1 MKTKIEITKS
11 QIPIQEIMKE
21 FSNHTVGAIV
31 SFLGTTRSTFT
42 DENGITKQVEYL
54 SYEAYEPM
62 AIKVMTEIA
71 NEAKLEYTD
80 LDGVGIIHRL
90 GIVGL
95 AQESILV
102 VTASPHR
109 RAAIDAVG
117 WIMDQVKKRAPIW
130 KLEVYTD
137 GSTWKENKEWR
148 ERNL

>member
-1 MKTKIEITKS
+1 MKTKIEITRNE
-11 QIPIQEIMKE
+11 IPIQDTIKE
-21 FSNHTVGAIV
+21 FSNHSVGAIV

-42 DENGITKQVEYL
+42 DENRVTKQVEYL
-54 SYEAYEPM
+54 SYEGYEPM
-62 AIKVMTEIA
+62 AIKVMSDIA
-71 NEAKLEYTD
+71 KEAKAKYTD
-80 LDGVGIIHRL
+80 LDGVAIIHRL

-109 RAAIDAVG
+109 KDAIDAVG
-117 WIMDQVKKRAPIW
+117 WIMDKVKKLVPIW

-148 ERNL
+148 DRNL